1 MANNAAAHYLKE
13 IKKKSV
19 GYRPTWEPNKTLQI
33 GDIGKLE
40 DGVFVKWNTLEKMGI
55 NLEEQKDEREGA
67 VFDLSTENGVDVH
80 AKAAGKVD
88 PKVPSLGE
96 MDAGFGVE
104 FKRANSILF
113 KIEGYLTHQISNLG
127 EIAAEVLKRY
137 KSGDWDEDLVIINE
151 LIEAKKATIMMSSD
165 GDPTFARHHDGGFLG
180 LEDLVIINELIEA
193 KKATIM
199 MSSEGG
205 VTVGL
210 KAKGN
215 VGGKTL
221 SIADADI
228 DTGASSSG
236 KLAINITGA
245 GGITPL
251 YRAVGIK
258 KKFWGLGKTDVGTRG
273 SFETDPFATGEA
285 TEAAVEE
292 PTGEDLFDPVEE

>member
-151 LIEAKKATIMMSSD
+151 LIEAKKATIMMSS
-165 GDPTFARHHDGGFLG
+165 
-180 LEDLVIINELIEA
+180 
-193 KKATIM
+193 
-199 MSSEGG
+199 EGG

>member
-33 GDIGKLE
+33 GDVGKLE
-40 DGVFVKWNTLEKMGI
+40 DGVFVKWDSLEKMGI
-55 NLEEQKDEREGA
+55 PIEVQHDEREGG
-67 VFDLSTENGVDVH
+67 VFDLTTENGVNVH

-104 FKRANSILF
+104 FKKQNAILF
-113 KIEGYLTHQISNLG
+113 KVEGYLTHQIGNLG
-127 EIAAEVLKRY
+127 SIAAEVLKRY
-137 KSGDWDEDLVIINE
+137 KNGSWDEDY
-151 LIEAKKATIMMSSD
+151 
-165 GDPTFARHHDGGFLG
+165 
-180 LEDLVIINELIEA
+180 VIINELIEA

-215 VGGKTL
+215 VGGKAL
-221 SIADADI
+221 SVADADV
-228 DTGASSSG
+228 DTGVENSG

-245 GGITPL
+245 AGITPL

-258 KKFWGLGKTDVGTRG
+258 KKFWGLGKTEVGTRG
-273 SFETDPFATGEA
+273 GFETDPFATGEA
-285 TEAAVEE
+285 EAAPEE
-292 PTGEDLFDPVEE
+292 PTSDDLFAPVED